1 MNLKRCSAIAL
12 SLFLLLTLTIPLQT
26 VVAQAGNGTQGGIFG
41 GYQVQPGGRVEV
53 PIEIRDVDGLYAI
66 DVQIAFDP
74 AVVQVE
80 DANPGQSGV
89 QPALGTFLDAGLT
102 LFNEVDNETGLI
114 RFVMTQA
121 NPSEAK
127 SGDGVVLVLYLTGV
141 QAGESDLEVTL
152 LELSTRA
159 GEAIEVVPVSGL
171 VTVSADAVANDAAS
185 IPVQDS
191 AGLVPIPTVIPTE
204 IPTPAPTVAN
214 DAPEAGDD
222 GAAGNE
228 AAAQQEEEAEAQAET
243 TTRQPGSGFSLV
255 EHWWIVLVV
264 VGLVI
269 GLGIFLGI
277 TRR

>member
-1 MNLKRCSAIAL
+1 MNFKRCSAIAL
-12 SLFLLLTLTIPLQT
+12 GLLLLFTLALPMQT
-26 VVAQAGNGTQGGIFG
+26 AFAQTGSAAQGGIFDD
-41 GYQVQPGGRVEV
+41 YQVQPEGRVEV
-53 PIEIRDVDGLYAI
+53 PIEIRDVEGLYAI
-66 DVQIAFDP
+66 DIQIAFDP

-80 DANPGQSGV
+80 DANPSQSGV

-141 QAGESDLEVTL
+141 RAGESDLEVTF

-159 GEAIEVVPVSGL
+159 GEAIEVEPVSGI
-171 VTVSADAVANDAAS
+171 VTVSADAVAGDAAS

-204 IPTPAPTVAN
+204 IPTPAPTTAS
-214 DAPEAGDD
+214 DAPEAGNAD
-222 GAAGNE
+222 AAGDGVTEQQGE
-228 AAAQQEEEAEAQAET
+228 AAEAQAEAPA
-243 TTRQPGSGFSLV
+243 RRSGSSFSLV
-255 EHWWIVLVV
+255 EHWWIVLIV